1 MSESQISYNV
11 FRVTMNKD
19 PKKEENNIR
28 AQIRTLNFNSF
39 KAHLK
44 RMSGLI
50 LETLKNRL
58 K

>member
-1 MSESQISYNV
+1 
-11 FRVTMNKD
+11 MNKD